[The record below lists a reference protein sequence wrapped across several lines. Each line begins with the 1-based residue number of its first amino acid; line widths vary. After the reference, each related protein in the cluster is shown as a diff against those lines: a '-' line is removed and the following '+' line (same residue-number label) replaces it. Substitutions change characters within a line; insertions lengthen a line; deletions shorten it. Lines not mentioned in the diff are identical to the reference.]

1 MKEWLKTIA
10 IVVGTFI
17 VVIGIQV
24 VLYLINAALY
34 TSAVIL
40 FFIFSGV
47 YFTEQIHDAFAGE
60 VYTTVTPK
68 DLMYYYLQELGGN
81 EDIYNKEEKENLAR
95 LIIELSRYNQLHNN
109 PANRIK
115 LMYKS
120 NPGD

>member
-47 YFTEQIHDAFAGE
+47 YFTKQIHDAFAGE

-120 NPGD
+120 KQCD

>member
-1 MKEWLKTIA
+1 M
-10 IVVGTFI
+10 
-17 VVIGIQV
+17 
-24 VLYLINAALY
+24 INAALY

-47 YFTEQIHDAFAGE
+47 YFAKQIHDNIVGE

-68 DLMYYYLQELGGN
+68 DLMYYYLHELGDN
-81 EDIYNKEEKENLAR
+81 EDTYNKEEKENLSR
-95 LIIELSRYNQLHNN
+95 LIIELNRYNQLHNN

>member
-17 VVIGIQV
+17 GVIGIQV
-24 VLYLINAALY
+24 VLYSINAALY
-34 TSAVIL
+34 TGAVIL
-40 FFIFSGV
+40 LFIFSGV
-47 YFTEQIHDAFAGE
+47 CFAKQIHDAFAGE

-68 DLMYYYLQELGGN
+68 DLMYYYLQELSGN
-81 EDIYNKEEKENLAR
+81 EDTYNKEERENLAR

-115 LMYKS
+115 LMYES
-120 NPGD
+120 TPGD

>member
-47 YFTEQIHDAFAGE
+47 YFTKQIHDAFAGE

-95 LIIELSRYNQLHNN
+95 LIIELSRYNQLHSN

>member
-1 MKEWLKTIA
+1 M
-10 IVVGTFI
+10 
-17 VVIGIQV
+17 

-47 YFTEQIHDAFAGE
+47 YFTKQIHDAFAGE

-81 EDIYNKEEKENLAR
+81 EDTYNKEEKENLAR